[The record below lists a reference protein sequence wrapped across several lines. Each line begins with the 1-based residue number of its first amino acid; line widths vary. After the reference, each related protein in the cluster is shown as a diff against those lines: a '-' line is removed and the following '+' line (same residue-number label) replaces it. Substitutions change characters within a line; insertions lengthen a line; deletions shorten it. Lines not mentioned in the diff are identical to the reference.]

1 MRKALFEGLVRD
13 QHGTVLP
20 VTYVGQEPTYVLTED
35 NFKYHVD
42 AQKVDLQVLS
52 IFREQI
58 LEHKDQISSAVLK
71 LLGQDDLFTKA
82 AVDAHIRNLDQHFN
96 RLFETGIPEPAR
108 QYLGMLG
115 FSVSIDRHG
124 NVVDLTMPSVPFD
137 PGDADY

>member
-1 MRKALFEGLVRD
+1 MRRALFEGLVRD
-13 QHGTVLP
+13 QQGTVLP

-35 NFKYHVD
+35 GFKYHVD
-42 AQKVDLQVLS
+42 AQKVDLQILN

-58 LEHKDQISSAVLK
+58 LEHKDLISSTILK

-82 AVDAHIRNLDQHFN
+82 AVDAQIRNLDQHFS

-124 NVVDLTMPSVPFD
+124 NVVNMAMPTAPFD
-137 PGDADY
+137 TDGGN

>member
-1 MRKALFEGLVRD
+1 MRRALFEGLVRD
-13 QHGTVLP
+13 QQGTVLP

-35 NFKYHVD
+35 GFKYHVD
-42 AQKVDLQVLS
+42 AQKVDLQILN

-58 LEHKDQISSAVLK
+58 LEHKDLISSTILK

-82 AVDAHIRNLDQHFN
+82 AVEAQIRNLDQHFS

-124 NVVDLTMPSVPFD
+124 NVVNLTMPAEPSD
-137 PGDADY
+137 TGDENY